1 MLLVDRSP
9 LNAQSQRPTRERDG
23 ATSLL
28 ASNVTLVVAAS
39 QRYRETH
46 WSLRFGSTRH
56 LEIPFH
62 VVGSARGRDPRHGTL
77 GGELHRDT

>member
-46 WSLRFGSTRH
+46 WSLRFDSTRP

-62 VVGSARGRDPRHGTL
+62 IVGSTWGHESRHGSL
-77 GGELHRDT
+77 GELHRGT